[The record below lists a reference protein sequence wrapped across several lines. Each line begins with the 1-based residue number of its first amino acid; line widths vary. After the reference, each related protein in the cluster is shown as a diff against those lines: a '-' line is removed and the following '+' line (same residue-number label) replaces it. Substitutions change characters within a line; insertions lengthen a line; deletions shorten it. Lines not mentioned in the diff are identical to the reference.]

1 MERAEFEDGLRRD
14 GFDEI
19 VAAEMPAN
27 ETRAE
32 HAHDFDVRAMVL
44 GGEITLTC
52 GGAGRTYREGDT
64 FSMAAGTPH
73 EEHVGAAGVR
83 YLVGRKRR

>member
-14 GFDEI
+14 GFQEI
-19 VAAEMPAN
+19 AAAEMRAN
-27 ETRAE
+27 ETRAV

-52 GGAGRTYREGDT
+52 DGTERTYREGDV
-64 FSMAAGTPH
+64 FSMAAGMPH
-73 EEHVGAAGVR
+73 QERVGGTGVR
-83 YLVGRKRR
+83 YLVGRRRR